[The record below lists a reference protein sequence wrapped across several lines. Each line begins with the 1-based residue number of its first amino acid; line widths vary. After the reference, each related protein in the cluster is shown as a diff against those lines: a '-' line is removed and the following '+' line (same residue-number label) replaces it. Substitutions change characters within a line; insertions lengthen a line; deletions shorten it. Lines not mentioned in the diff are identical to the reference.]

1 MTYEIGTILLYKGDP
16 YLVRKEGIS
25 RWIKKTQ
32 KFSGTAY
39 VMERVRNEGT
49 VAPADHPAYRAAR

>member
-1 MTYEIGTILLYKGDP
+1 MTYEIGTILLYQGDP

-32 KFSGTAY
+32 KFSGTASVSY
-39 VMERVRNEGT
+39 THLTLPTILLV
-49 VAPADHPAYRAAR
+49 